1 MIFMRPVTML
11 LLPLLVGLSMVH
23 AWDTED
29 HEIFDLQDAL
39 VSIDPKADFYSVLE
53 VPRTAEQAEINKA
66 YRKKS
71 RTFHPDKTTD
81 TKLHRLHTLL
91 TSISTILKD
100 DDKRLRYDGHLSR
113 GFPTWR
119 GTDYYYSRYK
129 PGLVEVVVFILFF
142 ISVAQYIIAWIF
154 YHRQKQ
160 EIETK
165 IGYLN
170 ELSYVQLKKHYQ
182 KRTKDNGSG
191 NGSGSD
197 TAPSSPAFIKR
208 ALKTSTPLELLI
220 ASGDIDRSEFVAKKP
235 SLFDVVLVQL
245 PMWICTLIPRAL
257 SKSPPKKDSDEPE
270 TMADGSDNGTLSK
283 DESGKSSARSS
294 TIENIYRKKQAQ
306 ARAAAMSAE
315 NSDVE

>member
-1 MIFMRPVTML
+1 MRPVTML

-235 SLFDVVLVQL
+235 RPCQ
-245 PMWICTLIPRAL
+245 
-257 SKSPPKKDSDEPE
+257 KSPPKKDSDEPE